1 MIKKTVPKYELVRC
15 ARKSIGI
22 YIKEGVVTVRA
33 PRRASV
39 RAIDAFVLSKA
50 DWIAK
55 HSSAQRERLAAR
67 AEFSVD
73 YGDCA
78 PLLGR
83 EFPIV
88 AAEGRAGFDGEKFSV
103 PRGMDS
109 AAIKNLLTLVYRD
122 VAGTYLRNRTL
133 QIAEKMNAAPTA
145 IRINSAKT
153 RWGSC
158 GGKNSINYSWRL
170 ILAEPAAVDYVIVH
184 ELAHT
189 FRHDHS
195 PAFWA
200 IVQRYVPDWRER
212 RQSLRRLQER
222 LSREGW

>member
-1 MIKKTVPKYELVRC
+1 MSNKFIPKYELVRSG
-15 ARKSIGI
+15 RKSIGI
-22 YIKEGVVTVRA
+22 YIKDGVVTVRA
-33 PRRASV
+33 PKRASV

-55 HSSAQRERLAAR
+55 HSSAQRERLNAR

-78 PLLGR
+78 PLLGS

-88 AAEGRAGFDGEKFSV
+88 GTKGKIGFDGKSFFIPLGRE
-103 PRGMDS
+103 S

-122 VAGTYLRNRTL
+122 VASTYLRNRTL
-133 QIAEKMNAAPTA
+133 QIAKTMGAAPTA
-145 IRINSAKT
+145 IRINAAKT

-170 ILAEPAAVDYVIVH
+170 ILAAPAAVDYVIVH

-195 PAFWA
+195 PAFWD
-200 IVQRYVPDWRER
+200 IVERYVPDWRER
-212 RQSLRRLQER
+212 RKSLRALQER
-222 LSREGW
+222 ISREGW

>member
-1 MIKKTVPKYELVRC
+1 M
-15 ARKSIGI
+15 
-22 YIKEGVVTVRA
+22 
-33 PRRASV
+33 

-50 DWIAK
+50 DWIARY
-55 HSSAQRERLAAR
+55 SSSQREKLAAR
-67 AEFSVD
+67 AEFSVN

-88 AAEGRAGFDGEKFSV
+88 GTKGKTGFDGKIFSI
-103 PRGMDS
+103 PLGMES

-122 VAGTYLRNRTL
+122 VANTYLRNRTL
-133 QIAEKMNAAPTA
+133 QIAKTMGAAPTA
-145 IRINSAKT
+145 IRINAAKT

-200 IVQRYVPDWRER
+200 IVERYVPDWRVR
-212 RQSLRRLQER
+212 RKSLRVLQER